1 MNALTRSV
9 CCEQP
14 LNGGGLRQSRSEGGL
29 LRNDARTNFG
39 GRPRTKP
46 TSQRSRERD
55 WNARSREQFKK
66 VIKELQSRQLAGEFS
81 ELDLAEKVREAD
93 ARYRLKRLEEATSRR
108 TSTDERVV
116 SLKRAIKQFVKVQA
130 GDPQRSLRRAF
141 WTADVDHSGELDYD
155 EFKEA
160 VRNFGLKHLSAGA
173 LRTLFDSF
181 DVDGSGS
188 ISHAEF
194 TRSIG
199 KTSLSENGRNHGQRG
214 PQGPLTKP
222 SVAEPHRVG
231 FEVTPAALD
240 IGELYVSVIYEA
252 TLSVLNVGD
261 TDLRFCVSLEG
272 FDMARDK
279 NPVRVVERPS
289 GPLAPGLRSH
299 FYFEVFARAPG
310 VLDLDVVV
318 SCEDQECVV
327 PLTGALVR
335 RESTAIPSAARL
347 CQLLEDNKKSEF
359 DSIMKARVLETC
371 RGRRL
376 PKYVRRITLPDL
388 RRVPRALAA
397 PTRGVWPS
405 LSEQWEHVQMQTS
418 EAGRLLSALPALQGC
433 PNADIKS
440 LAVRLRRVSN
450 RPATK
455 LYTSAPASK
464 HQQRILFVATG
475 TANVLSTARRLS
487 AQTGL
492 SNEGRSLAELLGVEV
507 DDHATDD
514 SSSQQSEEECVAS
527 LRAPFYVGEGSVLL
541 LPHEPEP
548 EFSVVAATKC
558 DGFSIDGDEA
568 AQLVAR
574 RNVALAMI
582 RRELLQRRFERDC
595 AERGGLIRCN
605 YRDAAFVDA
614 LLQHAQTE
622 TRHEAKARFFC
633 RQLLLTDQCNT
644 ELNLL
649 DDILSGANKTDDQ
662 IRTERTLAFD
672 RCLVASDKI
681 WTDFLGDDS
690 RETGRLSK
698 TRGANILGPNLV
710 NQARLDQMLATR
722 RQALADTQFD
732 HLYKIY
738 KPLEREVAALL
749 DRTVLQDFKTSKQ
762 YKTWLDEKF
771 PLDKIFLDDS
781 APPANPNV
789 SSPSSSDSHRSSIIY
804 DLPELRKPKSRTTSS
819 IGAHLHEESALPQR
833 QRSPHAPFARVTTS
847 SCQRPTDSLLDSIR
861 APIKRKL
868 NLTAS

>member
-1 MNALTRSV
+1 MSALTRSV

-14 LNGGGLRQSRSEGGL
+14 LNAGGLRQSRSDGGL
-29 LRNDARTNFG
+29 RNETRPNFG
-39 GRPRTKP
+39 GRPRRRP
-46 TSQRSRERD
+46 TCQRSRERD

-66 VIKELQSRQLAGEFS
+66 FIKELKCRQLAGEFS

-116 SLKRAIKQFVKVQA
+116 SLKRAIKQFVKAQA
-130 GDPQRSLRRAF
+130 GDPQRGLRRAF
-141 WTADVDHSGELDYD
+141 SAADVDHSGELDYD

-194 TRSIG
+194 MRSIG
-199 KTSLSENGRNHGQRG
+199 KTSLCESGTHEWQRG

-222 SVAEPHRVG
+222 SVLEPHRVG

-289 GPLAPGLRSH
+289 GPLAPGLRSR

-318 SCEDQECVV
+318 SCGDQECVV
-327 PLTGALVR
+327 PLSGTLVR
-335 RESTAIPSAARL
+335 RESTAIPSTARL
-347 CQLLEDNKKSEF
+347 CQQLEDNKKS
-359 DSIMKARVLETC
+359 DSDSTMNARVLETC

-433 PNADIKS
+433 PSADIKT

-455 LYTSAPASK
+455 LYTSAAASK
-464 HQQRILFVATG
+464 QQQRILFVATG
-475 TANVLSTARRLS
+475 TADVLSTARRLS
-487 AQTGL
+487 GHTGL
-492 SNEGRSLAELLGVEV
+492 SNEGRNLAELLGVDV
-507 DDHATDD
+507 DDHAADD

-568 AQLVAR
+568 AVLVAR
-574 RNVALAMI
+574 RNKALAMI

-595 AERGGLIRCN
+595 AEHGGLIRCN

-614 LLQHAQTE
+614 LLQYAETE
-622 TRHEAKARFFC
+622 TRHEAKARFLC

-710 NQARLDQMLATR
+710 NQARLDQMLSTR
-722 RQALADTQFD
+722 RQALAGTQFD
-732 HLYKIY
+732 NLYRIY
-738 KPLEREVAALL
+738 KPLERQVTALL
-749 DRTVLQDFKTSKQ
+749 DRTVLPDFTASKQ
-762 YKTWLDEKF
+762 YKTWLDDKF
-771 PLDKIFLDDS
+771 PLDKIFLDES
-781 APPANPNV
+781 TPSVNLSV
-789 SSPSSSDSHRSSIIY
+789 SSPPSTDSHRSSIIY
-804 DLPELRKPKSRTTSS
+804 DLPDLRKAIPRSTNN
-819 IGAHLHEESALPQR
+819 IGVYLHADSTLPQR
-833 QRSPHAPFARVTTS
+833 QRSLHAPFARVTRRA
-847 SCQRPTDSLLDSIR
+847 QPT
-861 APIKRKL
+861 PH
-868 NLTAS
+868 